1 MRLLDNLHAYVW
13 RGEDNNCNSYLLAG
27 VLANGRHV
35 LVDPG
40 HVTTPGFQEPGWN
53 RLVQEIRDDG
63 LDAADIGLVVLT
75 HAHGDHCEAAGLARQ
90 SSGALVATSE
100 VEARTY
106 ERMGGAV
113 DVLLDE
119 GDMLLG
125 ENGQTKLEVFHS
137 PGHSPGHI
145 TLYWPEQKALIT
157 GDVIFHMSIGR
168 VDLPGGS
175 AVALKQSIQRLSELD
190 VEYLLSGHPYY
201 GHPGVIEG
209 KDAVEKNFTF
219 VKRAFFR

>member
-1 MRLLDNLHAYVW
+1 MKLVDRIHAYVW
-13 RGEDNNCNSYLLAG
+13 RGNDNNCNSYLLAG

-40 HVTTPGFQEPGWN
+40 HITTPGFQEPGWN
-53 RLVQEIRDDG
+53 RLVQEIGQDG
-63 LDAADIGLVVLT
+63 LDAADIGLVILT
-75 HAHGDHCEAAGLARQ
+75 HAHGDHCEAAAMARQ
-90 SSGALVATSE
+90 SCNALVATSE
-100 VEARTY
+100 IEALTY
-106 ERMGGAV
+106 QRMGGTV
-113 DVLLDE
+113 DLFLEE
-119 GDMLLG
+119 GELLLG
-125 ENGQTKLEVFHS
+125 QDGETKLEVFHS

-157 GDVIFHMSIGR
+157 GDVIFHMSTGR

-175 AVALKQSIQRLSELD
+175 AADLKQSIQRLSELD
-190 VEYLLSGHPYY
+190 VEYLLSGHPY

-219 VKRAFFR
+219 VKMAFFR